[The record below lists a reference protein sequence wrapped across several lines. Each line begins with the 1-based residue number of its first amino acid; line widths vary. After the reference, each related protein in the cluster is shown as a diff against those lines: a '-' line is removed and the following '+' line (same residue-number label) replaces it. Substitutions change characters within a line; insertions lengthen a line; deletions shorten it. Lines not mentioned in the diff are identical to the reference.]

1 MEKFDINDP
10 KIKSRLIVANELAFA
25 FPSKM
30 PIVPGHTLI
39 CPKRHV
45 SKIDDLTTDELQ
57 AILYLQK
64 ELKRAM
70 IKAFSAEGFNYAWNE
85 GKIAGQNVNHL
96 HLHMLPR
103 KQSDS
108 GIFEYEPRK
117 FLYRPGERPDSDE
130 EELVEVA
137 ELIKENL

>member
-1 MEKFDINDP
+1 MEYFDINDP
-10 KIKSRLIVANELAFA
+10 KIKSRLIVENERAFA

-45 SKIDDLTTDELQ
+45 SKIDYLTEDELH
-57 AILYLQK
+57 AILLLQK